1 MFDSCTQNGVLKIE
15 CLGIFYKLAVSLALS
30 LVGVVSLFL
39 IIAAGI
45 MFITSGGGKQVEQ
58 AKNMLTYAIIG
69 LVIVLL
75 AIFIINLVAG
85 ITGVTCILTFSTYGC
100 K

>member
-1 MFDSCTQNGVLKIE
+1 MTTAIR
-15 CLGIFYKLAVSLALS
+15 LAIGF
-30 LVGVVSLFL
+30 VGTVSLFL

-45 MFITSGGGKQVEQ
+45 SFITSGGGKQVEQ

-75 AIFIINLVAG
+75 SIFIVNLIGG
-85 ITGVTCILTFSTYGC
+85 ITGVTCIVTGNRC
-100 K
+100 

>member
-1 MFDSCTQNGVLKIE
+1 MWNNCTVNGVLTIP
-15 CLGIFYKLAVSLALS
+15 CIGPLFNRILGIALS
-30 LVGVVSLFL
+30 FAGVVSLFL

-45 MFITSGGGKQVEQ
+45 TFITSGGGKQVEQ
-58 AKNMLTYAIIG
+58 AKNMLTYAIVG

-85 ITGVTCILTFSTYGC
+85 ATGVTCIIAGVC